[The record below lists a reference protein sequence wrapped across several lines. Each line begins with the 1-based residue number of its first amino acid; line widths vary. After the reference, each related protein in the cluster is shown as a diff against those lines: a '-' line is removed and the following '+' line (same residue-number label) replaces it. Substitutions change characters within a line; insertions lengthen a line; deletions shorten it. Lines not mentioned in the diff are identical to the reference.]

1 MSPGASADCGKEIA
15 AQVVAARVLAPT
27 ERLQLVGRKDGPSAR
42 VLHGLVCDLTDAH
55 AEYVSELDVAL
66 SPEDV
71 VADVWIVAAGVTMPT
86 QGGQVVDRQTLARG
100 NAPVFSA

>member
-1 MSPGASADCGKEIA
+1 
-15 AQVVAARVLAPT
+15 
-27 ERLQLVGRKDGPSAR
+27 

-55 AEYVSELDVAL
+55 AEYVPELDVAL

-71 VADVWIVAAGVTMPT
+71 VADVWIVAAGVTMPA

-100 NAPVFSA
+100 NAPGFSAYGKSLARHCRARNLS